1 MQGGWIL
8 ATCPCVLYTS
18 TNIKNAVRFRNTS
31 MGRFCI
37 SNFTQFYQNR
47 ILTMNYCSVK
57 DCISTS
63 SYKNV
68 ILHTIKEKWIA
79 IVKWK
84 TDSPNRIC
92 SRYFKN
98 KCCRSLY
105 GKKLWNNAVP
115 IDLAVR
121 TDCHVQVIK
130 KDHNYALPSSQ
141 GTIQLLQDSAEMGMK
156 YREICYNLQKR

>member
-1 MQGGWIL
+1 MAYIIQ
-8 ATCPCVLYTS
+8 YTHQICS
-18 TNIKNAVRFRNTS
+18 TLSEYKC

-37 SNFTQFYQNR
+37 LNFTQFSQNR
-47 ILTMNYCSVK
+47 ILTMKYCSVK
-57 DCISTS
+57 DCNSTS
-63 SYKNV
+63 SCKNV
-68 ILHTIKEKWIA
+68 ILHTIKEQWIA

-98 KCCRSLY
+98 KCYRSLY